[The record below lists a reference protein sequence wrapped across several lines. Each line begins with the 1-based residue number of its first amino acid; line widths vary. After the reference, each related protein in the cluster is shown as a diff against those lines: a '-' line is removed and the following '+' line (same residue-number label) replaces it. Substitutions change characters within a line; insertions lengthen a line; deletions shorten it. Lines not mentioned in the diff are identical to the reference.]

1 MSTLSTSAP
10 SGKPSRPHCSE
21 NAEQAAGRILDAFR
35 SGTLPKA
42 LAPVF
47 IHRKDNVPCRSWSWS
62 NQLLTA
68 LSGHSDARSYRDWQ
82 KVGRQ
87 VTKGQKSFHILEP
100 CPRTFTK
107 RDPDSGEETKITIV
121 KSFKAGPRF
130 GVEQTEGDPL
140 PGPDPK
146 VLSWLENLP
155 LRQVA
160 EQWGLTVDAYN
171 GQTSGY
177 LGYYRHGQAIA
188 LGVENLSTWAH
199 ELVHAADDQA
209 GTITKAPGQCPDNEI
224 VAELGGA
231 ILLEVLGHEA
241 ESDRGGA
248 WNYIKVYAEK
258 SKIEPVA
265 ACQRLLNRV
274 CTAVALILDTA
285 DDLAEEAAVAE
296 GEKCQV

>member
-1 MSTLSTSAP
+1 MSSVSVSP
-10 SGKPSRPHCSE
+10 SFGKPSRSRCSDK
-21 NAEQAAGRILDAFR
+21 AEAAAGRILDAFR

-42 LAPVF
+42 LAPIF
-47 IHRKDNVPCRSWSWS
+47 IRRKDNVPCRGWSWS

-68 LSGHSDARSYRDWQ
+68 LAGYSDARSYRDWQ

-87 VTKGQKSFHILEP
+87 VKKGEKSYHILEP

-107 RDPDSGEETKITIV
+107 RDKETGEEKKVTIV
-121 KSFKAGPRF
+121 KGFKAGPRF

-146 VLSWLENLP
+146 VVSWLENLP

-160 EQWGLTVDAYN
+160 ESWGITVDAFN
-171 GQTSGY
+171 GQSSGY
-177 LGYYRHGQAIA
+177 LGIYRHGQAIA
-188 LGVENLSTWAH
+188 LGVENWSTWAH

-209 GTITKAPGQCPDNEI
+209 GPITKAPGQQPDNEI

-231 ILLEVLGHEA
+231 ILLEVLGHDVD
-241 ESDRGGA
+241 SDRGGA
-248 WNYIKVYAEK
+248 WNYIKTYAEK
-258 SKIEPVA
+258 SMIEPVA

-285 DDLAEEAAVAE
+285 DELRQTAV
-296 GEKCQV
+296 